1 LVKREKWMIEYVDA
15 ALLDALFP
23 PHASAPN
30 QLRITEAISVDATI
44 EAAGIDF
51 DGTRHL
57 VFFADIMSYA
67 GDDEEF
73 VRETAA
79 AWNHGVVPGPT
90 SRLVKFFRAE
100 ADRETMFY
108 PSEWPLP
115 DPGMIWQFSEALG
128 MALIAHADAFPQTLQ
143 YFYMP
148 QTGKLDALYNRLARK
163 FERGELGV
171 RFRCVARPA
180 SDEGGFYGF
189 ERIE

>member
-1 LVKREKWMIEYVDA
+1 MIEFVSE
-15 ALLDALFP
+15 ALLATLFP
-23 PHASAPN
+23 EGVGGAGA
-30 QLRITEAISVDATI
+30 LRVTEPVPVDDAI
-44 EAAGIDF
+44 EASGIDF
-51 DGTRHL
+51 DGIRYL
-57 VFFADIMSYA
+57 VFFADVMTYA
-67 GDDEEF
+67 GHDEQF

-79 AWNHGVVPGPT
+79 AWNGAFLPAPN

-115 DPGMIWQFSEALG
+115 DPAMIWQFSEALG
-128 MALIAHADAFPQTLQ
+128 MTLIAHADAFPETTQ

-163 FERGELGV
+163 FGRGELGV
-171 RFRCVARPA
+171 TFRCVTRPA

-189 ERIE
+189 ERI

>member
-1 LVKREKWMIEYVDA
+1 MLPATQAEIDHVTSYMEWQAPDLAVKMVQKVYAENVLHVRHDVWDVHTNVD
-15 ALLDALFP
+15 
-23 PHASAPN
+23 
-30 QLRITEAISVDATI
+30 RWWVITEP
-44 EAAGIDF
+44 
-51 DGTRHL
+51 
-57 VFFADIMSYA
+57 M
-67 GDDEEF
+67 
-73 VRETAA
+73 
-79 AWNHGVVPGPT
+79 N
-90 SRLVKFFRAE
+90 LVKFFRAE

-148 QTGKLDALYNRLARK
+148 QTGKLDALYNTLARK